1 MPQFS
6 GSPTRRQF
14 LGASAAALASGCMA
28 ARAETASLPSI
39 LWVGDEP
46 QYFFDDWIVEEASG
60 FNRTMHRPVKK
71 GLIKEADGRDWERG
85 GVYHGNAVCRDASG
99 RFHMSYLYLWWD
111 PSVKPLHPYIG
122 EDKAHW
128 FRNAI
133 AYATSDDGIHWTKP
147 VLNEIGGP
155 TGFRQIPEFPFEEPT
170 GISRANNLGCP
181 FDFIYDLHA
190 RGNIS
195 DPDRHFIVRV
205 ARKDDT
211 HPFANTVVSKLYFAR
226 EFPEF
231 INDPNWRDKLLPFA
245 EGSLSPRGF
254 SGIAGYDTHAD
265 RWFAV
270 SQDELGNWRKRGGR
284 DIARYTSQDLLTWEG
299 PELVLPIAEDES
311 RDPKA
316 FVEYMDLSASRMGG
330 PKTGLWLGQLV
341 IFHGDRTDPQFMMP
355 DPGGSTEP
363 TNIWRKGTTEVRL
376 VTSRDAGKTWQRV
389 GDREAWLPCS
399 EEDNGY
405 DRLAFATSSVT
416 VGEEEWHY
424 YSAWD
429 GDHLTF
435 FADGRPFYRDRMR
448 MNRTALATIR
458 KGGYVSLDAAGEARL
473 LTKAFAFTGNELRI
487 NTSPGKDF
495 RVELQNEHGEALPGF
510 SLNDC
515 TPLTG
520 DGTDQLV
527 RWGDKDRLTEV
538 AGRRIRLHFAM
549 TGGSLYSFRFA

>member
-1 MPQFS
+1 MGPFAKNLS
-6 GSPTRRQF
+6 RRRF
-14 LGASAAALASGCMA
+14 LGATAAALAASGLS
-28 ARAETASLPSI
+28 ARAQNPTPNGLVDIASES
-39 LWVGDEP
+39 
-46 QYFFDDWIVEEASG
+46 QYFFDDWIVEKTNG
-60 FNRTMHRPVKK
+60 LQRTVHKPTKK

-133 AYATSDDGIHWTKP
+133 AYATSEDGIHWTKP
-147 VLNEIGGP
+147 ILNQIDGP
-155 TGFRQIPEFPFEEPT
+155 TGFRKIAEFPFEEPT
-170 GISRANNLGCP
+170 GISKANNLGCP
-181 FDFIYDLHA
+181 FDFIYDLHEH
-190 RGNIS
+190 GNIS

-205 ARKDDT
+205 AKKDDT
-211 HPFANTVVSKLYFAR
+211 HPFANTVESKLYFAR
-226 EFPEF
+226 EFPYF
-231 INDPNWRDKLLPFA
+231 INDPAWRDKLQPLA

-254 SGIAGYDTHAD
+254 SGIAGYDTDAAA
-265 RWFAV
+265 WFAV

-284 DIARYTSQDLLTWEG
+284 DIARYTSPDLLTWEG

-311 RDPKA
+311 KDPKD
-316 FVEYMDLSASRMGG
+316 FVEYMDLSASRIGG
-330 PKTGLWLGQLV
+330 AKTGLWLGQLV

-399 EEDNGY
+399 PEENGY

-416 VGEEEWHY
+416 VGDEEWHY

-448 MNRTALATIR
+448 MNRTGLATIR
-458 KGGYVSLDAAGEARL
+458 KGGYVSLDASRAAEL
-473 LTKAFAFTGNELRI
+473 LTKALNFTGNELRV
-487 NTSPGKDF
+487 NAAPGEDF
-495 RVELQNEHGEALPGF
+495 RVELQDESGTPVPGF
-510 SLNDC
+510 ALQNC
-515 TPLTG
+515 G
-520 DGTDQLV
+520 RIERDGTDQV
-527 RWGDKDRLTEV
+527 IRWGEKDRVGEL
-538 AGRRIRLHFAM
+538 AGKPVRLRIAM
-549 TGGSLYSFRFA
+549 SGGSLYGFRFA

>member
-1 MPQFS
+1 MRPFAQKLS
-6 GSPTRRQF
+6 RRHF
-14 LGASAAALASGCMA
+14 LGASAAAFAASGLSA
-28 ARAETASLPSI
+28 HAENPDPIGPLDIGS
-39 LWVGDEP
+39 EP

-60 FNRTMHRPVKK
+60 FKRTMHKPAKK

-85 GVYHGNAVCRDASG
+85 GVYHGNAVCRGASG
-99 RFHMSYLYLWWD
+99 HFHMSYLYLWWD

-133 AYATSDDGIHWTKP
+133 AYAASDDGIHWTRP
-147 VLNEIGGP
+147 VLNQIDGP
-155 TGFRQIPEFPFEEPT
+155 TGFRKITEFPFEEPV
-170 GISRANNLGCP
+170 GISKANNLGCP

-205 ARKDDT
+205 AKKDDT
-211 HPFANTVVSKLYFAR
+211 HPFANTVESKLYFAR
-226 EFPEF
+226 EFPDF
-231 INDPNWRDKLLPFA
+231 INDPAWREKLLPFA

-254 SGIAGYDTHAD
+254 SGIAGYDTNAAT
-265 RWFAV
+265 WFAV

-284 DIARYTSQDLLTWEG
+284 DIARYTSDDLLTWEG
-299 PELVLPIAEDES
+299 PELVLPVAEDES

-316 FVEYMDLSASRMGG
+316 YVEYMDLSASRMGG

-399 EEDNGY
+399 EEENGY
-405 DRLAFATSSVT
+405 DRLTFATST
-416 VGEEEWHY
+416 VVVGDEEWHY

-458 KGGYVSLDAAGEARL
+458 KGGYVSLDSAGEATL
-473 LTKAFAFTGNELRI
+473 VTKTLTFTGDELRI
-487 NTSPGKDF
+487 NATPGEDF
-495 RVELQNEHGEALPGF
+495 RVELQTELGEPIPGF
-510 SLNDC
+510 AMKDC
-515 TPLTG
+515 TPITG
-520 DGTDQLV
+520 DGTDQLI
-527 RWGDKDRLTEV
+527 RWGDKDRLKEV

-549 TGGSLYSFRFA
+549 IGGSLYSFRFA

>member
-46 QYFFDDWIVEEASG
+46 QYFFDDWIVEESSG
-60 FNRTMHRPVKK
+60 FKRTMHQPTKK

-133 AYATSDDGIHWTKP
+133 AYATSDDGIHWSKP
-147 VLNEIGGP
+147 VLNQIEGP
-155 TGFRQIPEFPFEEPT
+155 TGFRKIPEFPFEEPT
-170 GISRANNLGCP
+170 DISKANNLGCP

-190 RGNIS
+190 CGNVS
-195 DPDRHFIVRV
+195 EPDRHFIVRV
-205 ARKDDT
+205 AKKDDT
-211 HPFANTVVSKLYFAR
+211 HPFANTVESKLYFAR
-226 EFPEF
+226 EFPDF
-231 INDPNWRDKLLPFA
+231 TNDPAWRDKLLPFA

-254 SGIAGYDTHAD
+254 SGIAGYDTDAAI
-265 RWFAV
+265 WFAV
-270 SQDELGNWRKRGGR
+270 SQDELSNWKPRGGR
-284 DIARYTSQDLLTWEG
+284 DIARYTSQDLLAWEG
-299 PELVLPIAEDES
+299 PELVLPVAEDES
-311 RDPKA
+311 KDPKA
-316 FVEYMDLSASRMGG
+316 YLEYMDLSAARMGG
-330 PKTGLWLGQLV
+330 PRTGLWLGQLV

-355 DPGGSTEP
+355 NPGGSTEP

-389 GDREAWLPCS
+389 GDREAWLRCS
-399 EEDNGY
+399 DKENGY
-405 DRLAFATSSVT
+405 DRLTFATSSVT

-424 YSAWD
+424 YSCWD

-448 MNRTALATIR
+448 MNRTAMATIR
-458 KGGYVSLDAAGEARL
+458 KGGYVSLDSAGEATL
-473 LTKAFAFTGNELRI
+473 VTKTFAFTGHELRV
-487 NTSPGKDF
+487 NATPGEDF
-495 RVELQNEHGEALPGF
+495 RVELQTESGEPLPGYAMT
-510 SLNDC
+510 DC
-515 TPLTG
+515 SKLTE
-520 DGTDQLV
+520 DGTDRLI
-527 RWGDKDRLTEV
+527 RWGDKDRLTEL
-538 AGRRIRLHFAM
+538 ADRRIRLCFSM